1 MDVRLKGYDKDG
13 DELLEF
19 TLTYENTKHLDGK
32 CYLDLDRN
40 DWLEVVRFT
49 VDEDKGVTCRMSGT
63 DVYGGYDHTDT
74 EEFGTYDRED
84 TYFGDWIQMIESGN
98 FKHILIEI
106 PQELYDEYL
115 EFITNHKKLAKI
127 EYEVF
132 GTQIERYWKRAM
144 ALDAERDEEDSK
156 ESSINE
162 TEEIADS
169 SDSSDSSETS
179 SSQEDEQTEIKQLK
193 CYLSTP
199 AVPVHKL
206 ERSISTK
213 MYYDICDAIVKQ
225 YQEKG
230 YQIPG
235 VVLFKHTSEMLE
247 VFVERDWELT
257 AHEIFKFCYYMIDV
271 ERELLRLTE
280 SMNLKAK
287 FTLL

>member
-13 DELLEF
+13 EELFEF

-63 DVYGGYDHTDT
+63 SVSGGYDHTDT
-74 EEFGTYDRED
+74 EEFGTYNRED

-98 FKHILIEI
+98 FRHLLVEI
-106 PQELYDEYL
+106 PQEMYDEYL
-115 EFITNHKKLAKI
+115 EFILEHRKIAKAETDAFNDKI
-127 EYEVF
+127 EK
-132 GTQIERYWKRAM
+132 YWKRAM
-144 ALDAERDEEDSK
+144 ALDAERDEEDAK
-156 ESSINE
+156 ESSVDE
-162 TEEIADS
+162 TKEIADL

-179 SSQEDEQTEIKQLK
+179 PEQGIELFELKQPK

-199 AVPVHKL
+199 VVSILKL

-230 YQIPG
+230 YQVPG
-235 VVLFKHTSEMLE
+235 VILFKHTSEMLE

-257 AHEIFKFCYYMIDV
+257 AHEIFKFCYYMIEV
-271 ERELLRLTE
+271 ERELLNLTE